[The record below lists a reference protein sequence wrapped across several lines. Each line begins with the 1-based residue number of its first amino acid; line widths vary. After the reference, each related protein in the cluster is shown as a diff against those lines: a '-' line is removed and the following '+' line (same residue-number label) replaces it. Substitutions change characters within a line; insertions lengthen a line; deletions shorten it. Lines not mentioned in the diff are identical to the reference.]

1 MNYSIGIDLS
11 LTGAGIIVL
20 NFDGKIEEQELLST
34 TPKEEIENRIMFI
47 GEKVISIVNKYPN
60 SEISIEGLSHGSAS
74 DSMLEL
80 AALHY
85 YVRILL
91 KNQNLSFE
99 VLPPTSLKKFLTGK
113 GHAKKEL
120 MLLYVYKKYGEEF
133 HDNNL
138 ADAYALARY
147 GMRSK

>member
-1 MNYSIGIDLS
+1 MDHSIGIDLS
-11 LTGAGIIVL
+11 LTGTGIIVL
-20 NFDGKIEEQELLST
+20 DWFGKIAEQELIST
-34 TPKEEIENRIMFI
+34 TPKEEIENRITSI
-47 GEKVISIVNKYPN
+47 GEKVIGIVNKYPN
-60 SEISIEGLSHGSAS
+60 SEISMEGLSHGSAS

-113 GHAKKEL
+113 GHAKKNL

-133 HDNNL
+133 QDDNL
-138 ADAYALARY
+138 ADSYALARY